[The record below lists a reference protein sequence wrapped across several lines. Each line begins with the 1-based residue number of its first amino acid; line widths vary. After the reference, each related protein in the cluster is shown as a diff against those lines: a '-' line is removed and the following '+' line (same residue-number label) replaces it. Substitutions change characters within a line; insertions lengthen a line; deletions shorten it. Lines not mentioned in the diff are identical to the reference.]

1 MRDLVLK
8 TDIHLN
14 VSTIFLSHDSWV
26 MNQTWPTLS
35 SRLRPFVLT
44 CEFISISEIPIWLHI
59 DYWSITMIRSIWFR
73 SIRQSIH
80 EQQTVQID
88 NLFRNAQKKFCCLE
102 NPNCD
107 FWVAWLGW
115 ITRILLFLIW
125 NPQHGSHSLHLSGHP
140 YT

>member
-14 VSTIFLSHDSWV
+14 VSTIFLSHDSLV

-107 FWVAWLGW
+107 FLGGM
-115 ITRILLFLIW
+115 IRLNYQDFLIFDLVSSAW
-125 NPQHGSHSLHLSGHP
+125 FSQLA
-140 YT
+140 T